1 MSSVINYTDSQIKNL
16 ETQTAF
22 LADKINECATY
33 LLREVE
39 NNCDSLE
46 AQSELNKS
54 ILKTIRMQQETITAM
69 SRTIATWKLFSF
81 AMSIIS
87 LTALGCCIFYQ

>member
-1 MSSVINYTDSQIKNL
+1 MSSVINYTDSRIGNL
-16 ETQTAF
+16 ETQTAT

-33 LLREVE
+33 LLRAVE
-39 NNCDSLE
+39 NNSDSLE

-54 ILKTIRMQQETITAM
+54 ILKTIRMQQETITVM